1 MSGGRD
7 IANTINDLL
16 SLPFALKVATK
27 DYHPENH
34 ISFLGPN
41 DEAFK
46 STATMTNP
54 SNPSET
60 KQTPIWPV
68 HCVAGTPGS
77 DFIPEINS
85 SAFDFVVEK
94 GRDKRVEMYSGF
106 ADAFGNKSD
115 AASVDLAAKLSDN
128 NISHL
133 YVVGL
138 TGDCC
143 VKATAIDGKRAGFEV
158 YVLEEVQRSV
168 IAGEDGW
175 VRAKKEM
182 AEVGVMVV
190 SVEGPEVKR
199 LRGQRAPTGEP

>member
-1 MSGGRD
+1 MPGGRD
-7 IANTINDLL
+7 LASSINHLL

-27 DYHPENH
+27 DYHPEGH
-34 ISFLGPN
+34 ISFPGPN
-41 DEAFK
+41 DEPLK

-77 DFIPEINS
+77 DIIPEINT
-85 SAFDFVVEK
+85 SALDFVVEK

-115 AASVDLAAKLSDN
+115 AANMDLAAKLKDHA
-128 NISHL
+128 ISHL

-143 VKATAIDGKRAGFEV
+143 VKATAIDGRGEGFEV

-168 IAGEDGW
+168 SAGENGW
-175 VRAKKEM
+175 VGAKKEM
-182 AEVGVMVV
+182 EEVGVKVV
-190 SVEGPEVKR
+190 SIEGTEVKR
-199 LRGQRAPTGEP
+199 VKSSK